1 MLPPLLSEEVLELL
15 VSYVPH
21 DLPCSKNRVSIFYV
35 TNIMFFCPTEYNA
48 TGNREPVLNA
58 PYIPSIPISYA
69 DAIPILKALNG
80 YGPSAKDFDTR
91 WHGGGLE
98 YKDVNYNIGP
108 SPPSV
113 RLNLFNDLDHVQRKV
128 YNVIGSIKGTLM
140 DDEVIILGNHRDAWA
155 GGAGD
160 GNSGSSALNEVARAF
175 GAAVK
180 LGWKPLR
187 SIVLASWEG
196 EEFGQLGS
204 KEWLNENL
212 SWLDPTAVAYIN
224 VVTAGSGS
232 KFHVK
237 ASPLLYQSMLN
248 ATSQI
253 MSPNQTVPGQSILDA
268 WGGHILAGAPSDAM
282 RFLDTGCI
290 AALDFGFSPSP
301 GDPVLHYHSQFDT
314 VEWMDQYG
322 DPNWEYHVTSAKLW
336 ALLALSLIESPV
348 LALNVTEYANVL
360 DKALISVR
368 EQFSEQVDFDFTSL
382 ITEVG
387 HLQKA
392 AISFDDHAATI
403 RQNLGRPE
411 ISLLQHH
418 QQPSFH
424 NIRLVNKAYIAFER
438 MFKYEPGF
446 DGQPWMKH
454 VVFSPSSWYN
464 DRDMFPGLTS
474 SLKSGD
480 LMGAEVSLRL

>member
-1 MLPPLLSEEVLELL
+1 M
-15 VSYVPH
+15 
-21 DLPCSKNRVSIFYV
+21 
-35 TNIMFFCPTEYNA
+35 
-48 TGNREPVLNA
+48 
-58 PYIPSIPISYA
+58 
-69 DAIPILKALNG
+69 
-80 YGPSAKDFDTR
+80 
-91 WHGGGLE
+91 
-98 YKDVNYNIGP
+98 
-108 SPPSV
+108 
-113 RLNLFNDLDHVQRKV
+113 LNLFNDLSYEQKKV

-160 GNSGSSALNEVARAF
+160 GNSGSSALNEVARSF

-253 MSPNQTVPGQSILDA
+253 LSPNQTVPGQSILDA

-301 GDPVLHYHSQFDT
+301 EDPVLHYHSQFDT

-322 DPNWEYHVTSAKLW
+322 DPNWEYHVASAKLW
-336 ALLALSLIESPV
+336 ALLALSLIETPV
-348 LALNVTEYANVL
+348 LTLNVTDYANVL
-360 DKALISVR
+360 GKALVSVQD
-368 EQFSEQVDFDFTSL
+368 QFVSLLDFDFSSL

-392 AISFDDHAATI
+392 AIRFDHHAATI
-403 RQNLGRPE
+403 RQKLGRPE
-411 ISLLQHH
+411 RTLLQRH

-424 NIRLVNKAYIAFER
+424 HIRSVNKAYIAFER

-454 VVFSPSSWYN
+454 VVFSPSAWYN
-464 DRDMFPGLTS
+464 DGNMFPGLTS
-474 SLKSGD
+474 SLKTGD
-480 LMGAEVSLRL
+480 LVGAEVCLGF